1 MLNVIVVMANLMSFV
16 LTIDELFDDVARE
29 LKTVLIVNKVNRNI
43 KNNGMADCWKMFMNL
58 SHVNGEK
65 HS

>member
-43 KNNGMADCWKMFMNL
+43 KNNGMADC
-58 SHVNGEK
+58 
-65 HS
+65 